1 VKTVRNKPNLLT
13 AEQVFKRAG
22 GCRRYNRQ
30 RQTAADERRSEVWR
44 LLDIYGHD
52 RRGTQARIARE
63 LNVSR
68 ATICRDVA
76 GYNLTRWM
84 IAHPVKGLRLLAKLG
99 LW

>member
-1 VKTVRNKPNLLT
+1 MTRIKRKKLT
-13 AEQVFKRAG
+13 PEQVFKRAG
-22 GCRRYNRQ
+22 GRRRYNKQ
-30 RQTAADERRSEVWR
+30 RQEAAAERRSEVWR
-44 LLDIYGHD
+44 LLDLYGHG